1 MAPKTSTFFD
11 LKTCLGKSYR
21 HSRVACDV
29 LSGFAQKLQCLVLV
43 PTSLF
48 HSGQRS
54 PRSLAGPT
62 SGEELLKGSWEDSKM
77 DCDGTFH
84 MFHQVLGWS
93 SCLRSPTDRHA
104 VVRPGWIVSPD
115 SLCHLWSYYS
125 SIITTSIA
133 LSIRTK
139 FSFFCFYS
147 HYNVLYYS
155 FFLRE

>member
-1 MAPKTSTFFD
+1 MWRIVRICTRTAS
-11 LKTCLGKSYR
+11 CL
-21 HSRVACDV
+21 
-29 LSGFAQKLQCLVLV
+29 LLV

-48 HSGQRS
+48 HSWQRS

-115 SLCHLWSYYS
+115 SLCHLWFYYS

-133 LSIRTK
+133 LSIRT
-139 FSFFCFYS
+139 
-147 HYNVLYYS
+147 NVLILLFLFSLQCLVLFILFERVNITIYYS
-155 FFLRE
+155 LKN